1 LRADAC
7 RIHTL
12 LQVNNTH
19 RGEHPFHLHGHDLWI
34 VDSSGEP
41 DGEALYGPNFVRRD
55 VVSVSAGGWARM
67 RFVADNPGIWVHHC
81 ACPRDVCRCPAA
93 HADMRTI
100 SVLHPSI
107 RRPYRLA
114 YAQRLAPVAR
124 PCDHACAL
132 LTSILLPGMMV
143 TIIEAPS
150 ELQRR
155 AAAGELVTSSPS
167 HLRACEAPQT
177 LLSVVRSA
185 AMHKHHGGR

>member
-1 LRADAC
+1 MLF
-7 RIHTL
+7 HTL
-12 LQVNNTH
+12 PQVNNTH

-81 ACPRDVCRCPAA
+81 ACPRCGVNDPPAR
-93 HADMRTI
+93 ADMRAM
-100 SVLHPSI
+100 SALPPQVI
-107 RRPYRLA
+107 RTGTCTA
-114 YAQRLAPVAR
+114 VSTCHTHIAR
-124 PCDHACAL
+124 PACAS
-132 LTSILLPGMMV
+132 LTSALSILLPGMMV

-155 AAAGELVTSSPS
+155 AAAGELVTTSPS
-167 HLRACEAPQT
+167 HQTACEAPQT
-177 LLSVVRSA
+177 FMSVVRSA